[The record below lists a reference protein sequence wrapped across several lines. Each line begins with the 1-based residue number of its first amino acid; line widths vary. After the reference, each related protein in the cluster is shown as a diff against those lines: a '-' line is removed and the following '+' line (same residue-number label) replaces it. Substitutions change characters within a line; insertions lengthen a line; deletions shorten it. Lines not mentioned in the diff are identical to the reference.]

1 MKPIAEGRAVLRVT
15 FRLFVFALVA
25 FLWTIIVGYEGWA
38 LSPDLIRQVYGPKLT
53 YMGLVI
59 ALGTFQYRIFF
70 ELALK
75 LMESLQD
82 PKWHDYERKLEEIR
96 PKVDRKAV
104 EGLEA
109 PLKGW
114 RDWVNDNKQHARR
127 SFIPHNE
134 AIVVNVFAL
143 VGSLL
148 ISVVTD
154 IVLLIMWP
162 NDRYSLRVLST
173 ALFTFSFLPFLS
185 TVCRYLIVFCR
196 EVQFFYDSFK

>member
-15 FRLFVFALVA
+15 LRMLAWALVA
-25 FLWTIIVGYEGWA
+25 LVWTVIIGYQGWA
-38 LSPDLIRQVYGPKLT
+38 LSSDLIKQVYGPKLT

-59 ALGTFQYRIFF
+59 ALGTFQYRVFF

-82 PKWHDYERKLEEIR
+82 PKWRGHEPKLEET
-96 PKVDRKAV
+96 
-104 EGLEA
+104 
-109 PLKGW
+109 
-114 RDWVNDNKQHARR
+114 KQHARR
-127 SFIPHNE
+127 TFIPHNE

-148 ISVVTD
+148 ISVIAD

-162 NDRYSLRVLST
+162 SDRYGLRVLST

-185 TVCRYLIVFCR
+185 SLCRYLVVFCR